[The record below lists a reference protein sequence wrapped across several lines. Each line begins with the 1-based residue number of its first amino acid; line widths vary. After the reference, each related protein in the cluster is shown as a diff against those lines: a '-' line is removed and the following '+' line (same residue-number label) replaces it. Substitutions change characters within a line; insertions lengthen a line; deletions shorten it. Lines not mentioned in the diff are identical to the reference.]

1 MLTPVLYSDLLGSK
15 NPVRV
20 LAATPGRIEAL
31 VRGWDAKR
39 WSRSYGR
46 GKWNAAQIVLHLAH
60 DEIGWWNRVRFVLS
74 TDGYVVQPYDGAA
87 WVALETPTPGETALA
102 AFVALRRL
110 NVALC
115 RRLSPRQ
122 LARRCRHPLVGQISV
137 EWIIQTLAGHDLH
150 HLQHL
155 RAIAAL

>member
-1 MLTPVLYSDLLGSK
+1 MLAPVLYSGLLGSK
-15 NPVRV
+15 KPVRV
-20 LAATPGRIEAL
+20 LAATPGRIEEL

-60 DEIGWWNRVRFVLS
+60 DEIGSWNRVRFALS
-74 TDGYVVQPYDGAA
+74 THGYVMQPYDGAA
-87 WVALETPTPGETALA
+87 WVALETPVPGPTALA
-102 AFVALRRL
+102 AFAALRRL
-110 NVALC
+110 NVMLC
-115 RRLSPRQ
+115 KGLSPRQ
-122 LARRCRHPLVGQISV
+122 LARRCRHPLLGEISV

-155 RAIAAL
+155 EAIAGL